1 MPTTISMPQL
11 GETVTEGTILEW
23 VKQVGEH
30 VAEDDVLVEISTD
43 KVDTEVPSPASGI
56 LTEILVPAGETVEV
70 GTALAILSDG
80 DDDQPDEPAEDEEG
94 DGASSSETEPAA
106 VGNAPDTAA
115 TGRGSVVEV
124 AVTDGQSGDTSR
136 RSVLSPVVRKL
147 AADHDIDLAMV
158 PGTGDG
164 GRITR
169 KDVQAFIDGGAAAA
183 PAAATSAP
191 APAPAAAAPAPKPA
205 TPSLTPPPA
214 PAGVAAGTDVQE
226 VPRLRQRIAANMRN
240 AKDTAAHVWTSVEV
254 DFENVEKVRAAH
266 RASFKEQEGYSLTYL
281 PFIAR
286 ATMDALKA
294 YPVVNSRF
302 DLDAGSWTF
311 HRGVNLGIAVDLN
324 QEGLVVV
331 NIEGA
336 DGMTL
341 TGLARS
347 IRTMAVA
354 ARDGKVGPDDL
365 TGFSFSITNPGP
377 FGSFMSA
384 PIIPV
389 PNAAILSTDTITK
402 KPVVVELPDGSD
414 TIAIRHV
421 GYLGLSWDHRVFDGS
436 TAVLFLDRIKQN
448 LQTWDWEQE
457 LS

>member
-1 MPTTISMPQL
+1 MSTTISMPQL

-23 VKQVGEH
+23 VKQIGEH
-30 VAEDDVLVEISTD
+30 VAEDEVIVEISTD
-43 KVDTEVPSPASGI
+43 KVDTEVPSPASGV

-70 GTALAILSDG
+70 GTALAVLS
-80 DDDQPDEPAEDEEG
+80 PDG
-94 DGASSSETEPAA
+94 DGAAGDSGGTASPVAAPESEAPAPEPAQPSTD
-106 VGNAPDTAA
+106 APAPAPAA
-115 TGRGSVVEV
+115 T
-124 AVTDGQSGDTSR
+124 GDTSR
-136 RSVLSPVVRKL
+136 RGVLSPVVRKL
-147 AADHDIDLAMV
+147 AADNGIDLAMV

-169 KDVQAFIDGGAAAA
+169 TDVEAFVASGGAAS
-183 PAAATSAP
+183 PASTAP
-191 APAPAAAAPAPKPA
+191 APAPAAPVAPAPAPA
-205 TPSLTPPPA
+205 RPPA
-214 PAGVAAGTDVQE
+214 PASAAGGADVQE
-226 VPRLRQRIAANMRN
+226 IPRLRQRIAANMRN

-254 DFENVEKVRAAH
+254 DFEHVERVRQAH
-266 RASFKEQEGYSLTYL
+266 RASFKAQEGYSLTYL

-286 ATMDALKA
+286 ATMDALNA
-294 YPVVNSRF
+294 YPVVNSQF
-302 DLDAGSWTF
+302 DLDAGTWTF

-324 QEGLVVV
+324 QQGLVVV

-341 TGLARS
+341 KGLARS
-347 IRTMAVA
+347 IRSRALA
-354 ARDGKVGPDDL
+354 ARGNEVGPDDL
-365 TGFSFSITNPGP
+365 TGYSFSITNPGP

-389 PNAAILSTDTITK
+389 PNAAILSTDTVTK
-402 KPVVVELPDGSD
+402 KPVVVELPDGTD